1 MKLKGLRGI
10 LYRILERC
18 APIIPDIMYLHM
30 KYFLRMGKV
39 LRLKNPQTF
48 NEKLQWLKQYGRR
61 PIDTVFTDKY
71 AAKELVSSIIGSQYI
86 IPTLGVWNSF
96 DEIDFSSLPNQF
108 VLKCTHDSG
117 GVVVCTDKSTLD
129 FAQARAILD
138 RGMKRNFYVY
148 SREKVYK
155 DIPRKIIAETYMED
169 SETGELRD
177 YKFLCFHGIPKILF
191 IVTDRK
197 SKESETKYDFFDMD
211 FNHLP
216 FTNGDPCSDILPSRP
231 INFDEMKT
239 LAAKLSK
246 DIPHVRIDFY
256 EVNGKIY
263 FGEMTYSHAGGMDPF
278 NPESWD
284 YLLGS
289 WINLPEKYVKN

>member
-1 MKLKGLRGI
+1 MQLKGFRRI

-30 KYFLRMGKV
+30 KYFLRIGKP

-61 PIDTVFTDKY
+61 PIDTTFTDKY

-96 DEIDFSSLPNQF
+96 DEIDFSSLPDQF

-129 FAQARAILD
+129 FAQARAIIE

-169 SETGELRD
+169 SKTGELRD

-216 FTNGDPCSDILPSRP
+216 FTNGDPCSTILPSRP

-246 DIPHVRIDFY
+246 DIPHVRVDFY

-289 WINLPEKYVKN
+289 WINLPEKHIK

>member
-1 MKLKGLRGI
+1 
-10 LYRILERC
+10 
-18 APIIPDIMYLHM
+18 
-30 KYFLRMGKV
+30 
-39 LRLKNPQTF
+39 
-48 NEKLQWLKQYGRR
+48 
-61 PIDTVFTDKY
+61 
-71 AAKELVSSIIGSQYI
+71 
-86 IPTLGVWNSF
+86 
-96 DEIDFSSLPNQF
+96 
-108 VLKCTHDSG
+108 
-117 GVVVCTDKSTLD
+117 
-129 FAQARAILD
+129 
-138 RGMKRNFYVY
+138 MKRNFYVY

-169 SETGELRD
+169 SKTGDLRD
-177 YKFLCFHGIPKILF
+177 YKFLCFHGVPKILF

-197 SKESETKYDFFDMD
+197 SKECETKYDFFDMD

-216 FTNGDPCSDILPSRP
+216 FTNGDPHSTILPSKP
-231 INFDEMKT
+231 TNFDEMKI

-246 DIPHVRIDFY
+246 DIPHVRVDFY

-289 WINLPEKYVKN
+289 WIKLPENDVK